1 MSDIVR
7 SDGVFRTVGATNH
20 KIGERQTEDYYA
32 TDPKALE
39 LLLNEVSFSD
49 KVWECACGEGH
60 LSRVLQ
66 SRGHDVLSTDI
77 VDRGFGDG
85 VIDFLKY
92 NGKFDGD
99 IITNPPYKYA
109 LEFVKHALDI
119 VPDGNNVA
127 MLLRVLFLEG
137 RKRRDF
143 FEKFPPKKIYISS
156 GRINCCKNGDFNKK
170 DRKGKYS
177 ALAYAW
183 FIWEKGYS
191 GETIIKWFN

>member
-20 KIGERQTEDYYA
+20 KVGERQTEDYYA

-39 LLLNEVSFSD
+39 LLLDEVSFSD

-66 SRGHDVLSTDI
+66 SRGYDVISTDI

-92 NGKFDGD
+92 NEKFDGD

-109 LEFVKHALDI
+109 LEFVKHALNV

-127 MLLRVLFLEG
+127 MLLKVLFLEG

-143 FEKFPPKKIYISS
+143 FEKFPPKKYIF
-156 GRINCCKNGDFNKK
+156 RLVELTVAKTVILT
-170 DRKGKYS
+170 RKTERENIVLLHMLGLYGKR
-177 ALAYAW
+177 ATR
-183 FIWEKGYS
+183 EKL
-191 GETIIKWFN
+191 